1 MNNFLLVG
9 DKFMPEMH
17 LRQPQFSYS
26 ACGPFTKHKQR
37 MQKFKETG
45 DTNCIYKNELD
56 KACFAHDAA
65 YSDSKDLAKRTAAD
79 KILKNK
85 AFDIAKDPKY
95 DGYQRGLAMVY
106 KFFDKKSEGSG
117 VKLIAQNE
125 QLANE
130 LHKPIIRKFEKRRV
144 YSTFKDIILGVDL
157 ADMQLLSKYNKGIR
171 FLLCVIDIFSKYARV
186 VPLKDKKGIII
197 VKAFQI
203 ILKQSNRKPNK
214 IWVDKGSEFYN
225 AYFKKWLR
233 DNDIVM
239 YSTYNEGKSV
249 AAERFI
255 RTLKGKIYKYMTSI
269 SKNVYIDKLDDIVDE
284 YNNTYHTTI
293 KIKPIDVKD
302 NTYINA
308 GKEINNKDPKF
319 KVGDHVR
326 ISKYKNIFAKGYMPN
341 WSKEVFVI
349 KKVKNTVPWTY
360 IINDL
365 NGEEII
371 GTFYEKELQKTNQEE
386 FRIEKVIR
394 RKGNKLYVK
403 WKGYDNSFNS
413 WIDKASLV

>member
-1 MNNFLLVG
+1 MDHLLSMNKEFKSLKKLVI
-9 DKFMPEMH
+9 
-17 LRQPQFSYS
+17 QY
-26 ACGPFTKHKQR
+26 
-37 MQKFKETG
+37 
-45 DTNCIYKNELD
+45 IYIYIYIYIYELD
-56 KACFAHDAA
+56 KACFTHDAA
-65 YSDSKDLAKRTAAD
+65 YSDSKDLTKRTVAD

-95 DGYQRGLAMVY
+95 YGYQRGLASMVY
-106 KFFDKKSEGSG
+106 KFFDSKVSGSG
-117 VKLIAQNE
+117 AKLKPENE
-125 QLANE
+125 KLAEE
-130 LHKPIIRKFEKRRV
+130 LHKPIIRKFEKIRV
-144 YSTFKDIILGVDL
+144 YSTFKDNIWDADL

-171 FLLCVIDIFSKYARV
+171 FLLCVIDIFSKYAWV
-186 VPLKDKKGIII
+186 VPLKDKKGISI

-239 YSTYNEGKSV
+239 YSTHNEGKSV
-249 AAERFI
+249 VAEKFI
-255 RTLKGKIYKYMTSI
+255 RMLKSKIYKYMTSI

-293 KIKPIDVKD
+293 KMKPIDVKD
-302 NTYINA
+302 NTYINTS
-308 GKEINNKDPKF
+308 KEINNKDPKF
-319 KVGDHVR
+319 KVGDRVR

-341 WSKEVFVI
+341 WSEEVFAI

-360 IINDL
+360 VINDL

-371 GTFYEKELQKTNQEE
+371 GTFYEKELQKTSQEE

-394 RKGNKLYVK
+394 RKGDKLYVK

-413 WIDKASLV
+413 WIDKANLVQRT